1 MFSIYFQLSATHAH
15 ERVIVTRRDEQ
26 PLARSGA
33 GFRQLLLN
41 LGPDNCLLLLAL
53 AITEQKILIHSL
65 RYIITDIHLFAE
77 ISIYLLRYMDTLE

>member
-1 MFSIYFQLSATHAH
+1 M
-15 ERVIVTRRDEQ
+15 ERVILTRRDDQ
-26 PLARSGA
+26 PLVRSAA

-65 RYIITDIHLFAE
+65 R
-77 ISIYLLRYMDTLE
+77 